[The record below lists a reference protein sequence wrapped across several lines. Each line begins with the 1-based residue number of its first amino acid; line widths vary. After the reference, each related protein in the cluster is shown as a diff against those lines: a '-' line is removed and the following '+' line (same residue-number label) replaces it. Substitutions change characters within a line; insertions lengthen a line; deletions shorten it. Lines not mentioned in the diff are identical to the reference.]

1 MSSVEAEGKRLLA
14 VFEGLRQK
22 AIVEHGGE
30 GGSSSSIPSTVFE
43 SPASDAGEWTM
54 INHSPSLG
62 SIKKA
67 TTTTTTTTGP
77 PLKPALKKTSHSTSP
92 SIVSNGGASSHLKGK
107 DSMSS
112 LPASLQRWGTSNGQS
127 ERSMLPV
134 RLPPLST
141 LPSSSLRVQL
151 SEGKLTP
158 FAILIT
164 SCSPPSDLLL
174 QAIPT
179 RPLCKPD

>member
-30 GGSSSSIPSTVFE
+30 GGSASSIPSTVFE

-67 TTTTTTTTGP
+67 TTTTTTTGP

-107 DSMSS
+107 ESMSS
-112 LPASLQRWGTSNGQS
+112 LPASLQRRGTSNGQS

-134 RLPPLST
+134 RLLPLSM
-141 LPSSSLRVQL
+141 LSSSSLRVQL
-151 SEGKLTP
+151 AEG
-158 FAILIT
+158 I
-164 SCSPPSDLLL
+164 
-174 QAIPT
+174 
-179 RPLCKPD
+179 